1 MSRKWLSNE
10 AKTWTEKGIISDEQA
25 SEILSLYPKDEKS
38 RFFKLLPIIASI
50 LFGLSILSFIASNWN
65 GIHDLVKLAIII
77 VFLFGFYASGSYFIE
92 KKKTTIGLPLIGL
105 GVVTFGAGIILLG
118 QTFHIITYD
127 AKTFILWGIA
137 GIISAY
143 FFRSRFL
150 FLLPAAILTFGQ
162 FYSYTTFNTFSYTI
176 LVICI
181 ILLGSL
187 WYRLKSVLVSLA
199 YVTSM
204 MVQCLI
210 LFFDGENTELVIF
223 AGLIP
228 LAFYMIG
235 EFVKL
240 ERFTYP
246 FQVVPLVVGF
256 IFTLFLSFINPH
268 DINEHFKYLPVYLAI
283 TAVFAGAT
291 LLMKYQT
298 NNLFTSYQLILFLAF
313 VIPIMGENVFQH
325 EIFYVIYLFIFS
337 IMYLLQGFKLED
349 NHTINIGTFLF
360 IFTTLSAYLNLAWE
374 FMHKSLLFLTGGI
387 IIVGLHYF
395 LQKKKKE
402 LIHNGGE

>member
-10 AKTWTEKGIISDEQA
+10 AKTWTEKGIITDEQA
-25 SEILSLYPKDEKS
+25 SEILKLYPADEKS

-77 VFLFGFYASGSYFIE
+77 VFLIGFYFTGNYFIE
-92 KKKTTIGLPLIGL
+92 KKQTTIGLPLIGL
-105 GVVTFGAGIILLG
+105 GVITFGAGIILLG

-127 AKTFILWGIA
+127 AKTFVLWGIA
-137 GIISAY
+137 GIVSAY

-162 FYSYTTFNTFSYTI
+162 FYSFTTFDHASYII
-176 LVICI
+176 LVIS
-181 ILLGSL
+181 ILFLGYL
-187 WYRLKSVLVSLA
+187 WYQLKSVIVSFA
-199 YVTSM
+199 FVVSM
-204 MVQCLI
+204 MIQFLI
-210 LFFDGENTELVIF
+210 LTLRDGNMDYVIF

-228 LAFYMIG
+228 LTFYMIG
-235 EFVKL
+235 EYVKK

-246 FQVVPLVVGF
+246 FQVVPLIVGF

-268 DINEHFKYLPVYLAI
+268 DIDEHFKYLSIYLVL
-283 TAVFAGAT
+283 TALFAGGT
-291 LLMKYQT
+291 ILLKYRT
-298 NNLFTSYQLILFLAF
+298 DNMFTSYQLILFLAF
-313 VIPIMGENVFQH
+313 VIPIMGDNAFQH
-325 EIFYVIYLFIFS
+325 EIFYVIYLFIYS
-337 IMYLLQGFKLED
+337 IMYLLQGFNLED

-360 IFTTLSAYLNLAWE
+360 IFTTLSAYFNLAWE

-387 IIVGLHYF
+387 ILVGLHYF